1 MGFWEMA
8 GFALFQAI
16 REMKQEEEQ
25 DWQELHRY
33 FRLTDAEESFM
44 AFKNAAGFTNAFYCV
59 DWNSVDL
66 GASAVNEEIRKMDA
80 IKLRMRYFTE
90 LGGQPEYVDDLDDIE
105 EYICKVN
112 YLGVVGYLDRQ
123 EDFLVFDFDDMV
135 KYVQTDME
143 LKQMEE
149 DWGAD

>member
-90 LGGQPEYVDDLDDIE
+90 LGG
-105 EYICKVN
+105 
-112 YLGVVGYLDRQ
+112 
-123 EDFLVFDFDDMV
+123 
-135 KYVQTDME
+135 
-143 LKQMEE
+143 
-149 DWGAD
+149 

>member
-1 MGFWEMA
+1 M
-8 GFALFQAI
+8 
-16 REMKQEEEQ
+16 
-25 DWQELHRY
+25 
-33 FRLTDAEESFM
+33 
-44 AFKNAAGFTNAFYCV
+44 
-59 DWNSVDL
+59 
-66 GASAVNEEIRKMDA
+66 
-80 IKLRMRYFTE
+80 
-90 LGGQPEYVDDLDDIE
+90 DDLDDIE